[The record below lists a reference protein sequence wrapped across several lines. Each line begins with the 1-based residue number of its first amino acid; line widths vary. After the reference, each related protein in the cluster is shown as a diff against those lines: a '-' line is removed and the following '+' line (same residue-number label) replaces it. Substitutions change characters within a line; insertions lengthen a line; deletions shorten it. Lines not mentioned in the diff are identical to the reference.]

1 MELKTT
7 KSHIEKTSSELD
19 AIQLSNEAE
28 AFAEQLHSSALDGQV
43 LPTNPKNADR
53 SKDFGYIE
61 SFYFQLG
68 LVAVGFSLQWVTGS
82 FPSLFTHWPVNGF
95 VFIGCLVGFPLL
107 YLFSQ
112 KSRLTKWIGSIPNA
126 IISIAFFALLTIIMG
141 ILPQHASDGHAH
153 TGFEAV
159 IEGLG
164 FYEMTSSWAFAFIL
178 GWFGISLAFSTLKRC
193 FPLEKKNSGYLLG
206 HAGLWITLLAAT
218 LGSGDLQR
226 LQISV
231 DEGNTEWRAT
241 DNDGHVYEL
250 DMAVN
255 LIDFR
260 MTVFPPKLVL
270 AEMRDGDLYSVEGQ
284 GNVVELTSEP
294 VGSTHSLNNYTIK
307 VNRYIE
313 NAFYVQD
320 GYVESPQ
327 DGAAEAVEIT
337 VSGGSLEAPITD
349 WVSAG
354 SFLQPPSFLT
364 INEQFSIAMP
374 TPEPK
379 SFVSEVQLLGK
390 DETPA
395 LTTIEVNK
403 PFSYAGLK
411 IYQLSYDDRY
421 GKWSP
426 NSVLEVISDPWLPV
440 VYFGIFLMIGSAVYM
455 IYLSKQA

>member
-1 MELKTT
+1 MDIKTT
-7 KSHIEKTSSELD
+7 LSTTQPASSEAD
-19 AIQLSNEAE
+19 EQIFHAE
-28 AFAEQLHSSALDGQV
+28 AQLFADNLHSSAFHSTQKLH
-43 LPTNPKNADR
+43 DR
-53 SKDFGYIE
+53 SKDFGYAE

-68 LVAVGFSLQWVTGS
+68 LVAVGLSLQWLTGS
-82 FPSLFTHWPVNGF
+82 LPSVVTHWPVNSF
-95 VFIGCLVGFPLL
+95 LFIGCLVGFPLL
-107 YLFSQ
+107 YLATQ

-126 IISIAFFALLTIIMG
+126 IMSIAFFAVLTIIMG
-141 ILPQHASDGHAH
+141 IFPQHASDGHTH
-153 TGFEAV
+153 GGVEGI
-159 IEGLG
+159 IEKLG
-164 FYEMTSSWAFAFIL
+164 FYEMTSSWAFSFIL
-178 GWFGISLAFSTLKRC
+178 AWFGISLAFSTLKRC
-193 FPLEKKNSGYLLG
+193 FPLDKKNTGYLLG

-255 LIDFR
+255 LIDFS

-284 GNVVELTSEP
+284 GNLIELTDTP
-294 VGSTHSLNNYTIK
+294 VGTKHQLSDYNITVNKYIK
-307 VNRYIE
+307 D
-313 NAFYVQD
+313 AFFVQQ

-337 VSGGSLEAPITD
+337 VTGGGLEAPITE

-354 SFLQPPSFLT
+354 SYLQPPSFLK
-364 INEQFSIAMP
+364 INDQFSIAMP
-374 TPEPK
+374 MPDPK

-390 DETPA
+390 DEAPVQ
-395 LTTIEVNK
+395 TTIEVNK
-403 PFSYAGLK
+403 PYSYAGFK
-411 IYQLSYDDRY
+411 VYQLSYDDRY

-426 NSVLEVISDPWLPV
+426 NSVLEVIIDPWLPV
-440 VYFGIFLMIGSAVYM
+440 VYFGIFLMLGSAVYM
-455 IYLSKQA
+455 IYLSKQS

>member
-1 MELKTT
+1 MDIKTPLST
-7 KSHIEKTSSELD
+7 IHT
-19 AIQLSNEAE
+19 ASNEAE
-28 AFAEQLHSSALDGQV
+28 KKNLQAEAQLFADNLHSSAFQGTQKLHE
-43 LPTNPKNADR
+43 R
-53 SKDFGYIE
+53 SKDFGYAE

-68 LVAVGFSLQWVTGS
+68 LVAIGLSLSWLTGS
-82 FPSLFTHWPVNGF
+82 FPSLTTHWPVNGF
-95 VFIGCLVGFPLL
+95 LFIGCLVCFPLL
-107 YLFSQ
+107 YLASSDT
-112 KSRLTKWIGSIPNA
+112 KLTKWIGGIPNA
-126 IISIAFFALLTIIMG
+126 IISIAFFAVLTIIMG
-141 ILPQHASDGHAH
+141 VLPQHASGDHTHA
-153 TGFEAV
+153 G
-159 IEGLG
+159 IEGIIERLG

-178 GWFGISLAFSTLKRC
+178 SWFGITLAFSTLKRC
-193 FPLEKKNSGYLLG
+193 FPLDKKNTGYLLG

-284 GNVVELTSEP
+284 GNLVELTDTP
-294 VGSTHSLNNYTIK
+294 VGMELTLGDYNIT
-307 VNRYIE
+307 VNKYIE
-313 NAFYVQD
+313 DAFFVQE

-337 VSGGSLEAPITD
+337 ISGGGLEASITE

-354 SFLQPPSFLT
+354 SYLQPPSFLK
-364 INEQFSIAMP
+364 INDQFSIAMP
-374 TPEPK
+374 MPDPK
-379 SFVSEVQLLGK
+379 SFVSEVQLMGK
-390 DETPA
+390 DEAPV

-403 PFSYAGLK
+403 PYSYAGFK
-411 IYQLSYDDRY
+411 VYQLSYDDRY

-426 NSVLEVISDPWLPV
+426 NSVLEVINDPWLPV
-440 VYFGIFLMIGSAVYM
+440 VYFGIFLMLGSAVYM